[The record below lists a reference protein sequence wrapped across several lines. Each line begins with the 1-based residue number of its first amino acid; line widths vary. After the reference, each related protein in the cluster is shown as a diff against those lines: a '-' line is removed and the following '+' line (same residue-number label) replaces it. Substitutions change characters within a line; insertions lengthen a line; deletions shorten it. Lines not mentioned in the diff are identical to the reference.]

1 MKMPIIDLH
10 CDTIMKLY
18 ENPNSNLLENH
29 FQIDLKRLQ
38 QNDFLLQTFAIFL
51 DKQQYPQRKKTALH
65 MYQRFIKELEKNAA
79 TIGLIKTQ
87 ADYNENKA
95 NKQISALLTL
105 EEGGIL
111 EGKIENLEEF
121 YQLGV
126 RLITLTWNYP
136 NEIGTPNILYWDKE
150 KHILAENQTG
160 LTKFGFECIQRMSEL
175 HMIIDLSHASDQ
187 VAKDILAS
195 SAQGIVASHSN
206 ARKLTPHPRNLS
218 DELIQKIADKNGLI
232 GINFFDQFLKLKQPT
247 NLPAAISEH
256 LWYMYQ
262 LVGEDSLCF
271 GSDFDGIPMHA
282 DLNDVNSFP
291 KIIQA
296 LKQKGFT
303 SRQIEKISYLNA
315 ENFLQ
320 HYLPKGEVK

>member
-1 MKMPIIDLH
+1 MPIIDLH

-29 FQIDLKRLQ
+29 FQIDLKRLR

-95 NKQISALLTL
+95 NKQISVLLTL

-187 VAKDILAS
+187 VAKDILDS

-271 GSDFDGIPMHA
+271 GSDFDGIPVHA

>member
-1 MKMPIIDLH
+1 MPIIDLH

-38 QNDFLLQTFAIFL
+38 QKDFLLQTFAIFL
-51 DKQQYPQRKKTALH
+51 DKRQYPNRKETALE

-150 KHILAENQTG
+150 KHILEENQTG

-187 VAKDILAS
+187 VAKDILDS
-195 SAQGIVASHSN
+195 SAQGIVVSHS
-206 ARKLTPHPRNLS
+206 
-218 DELIQKIADKNGLI
+218 
-232 GINFFDQFLKLKQPT
+232 
-247 NLPAAISEH
+247 
-256 LWYMYQ
+256 
-262 LVGEDSLCF
+262 
-271 GSDFDGIPMHA
+271 MH
-282 DLNDVNSFP
+282 
-291 KIIQA
+291 
-296 LKQKGFT
+296 
-303 SRQIEKISYLNA
+303 
-315 ENFLQ
+315 EN
-320 HYLPKGEVK
+320 

>member
-1 MKMPIIDLH
+1 MPIIDLH

-187 VAKDILAS
+187 VAKDILDS

-271 GSDFDGIPMHA
+271 GSDFDGIPVHA

-296 LKQKGFT
+296 LRQKGFT

-320 HYLPKGEVK
+320 HYLPQGEVK

>member
-1 MKMPIIDLH
+1 MKIPIIDLH

-38 QNDFLLQTFAIFL
+38 QKDFLLQTFAIFL

-150 KHILAENQTG
+150 KHILEENQTS

-187 VAKDILAS
+187 VAKDILVS

-262 LVGEDSLCF
+262 LVGEDSLCL
-271 GSDFDGIPMHA
+271 D
-282 DLNDVNSFP
+282 
-291 KIIQA
+291 
-296 LKQKGFT
+296 
-303 SRQIEKISYLNA
+303 QILTASLCM
-315 ENFLQ
+315 Q
-320 HYLPKGEVK
+320 T